1 MPAEFLCTLT
11 KNLTAYLTH
20 NLCAV
25 LPKVYMEKIWYE
37 MYEAA
42 KAVLEPRRVS
52 EYVTCGEVSAAVLS
66 KNRVFTL

>member
-1 MPAEFLCTLT
+1 
-11 KNLTAYLTH
+11 
-20 NLCAV
+20 
-25 LPKVYMEKIWYE
+25 MEKIWYE

-42 KAVLEPRRVS
+42 KAVLEPRGVS